1 MTVYIEQILL
11 VNLLASGSLL
21 WITARLWG
29 RAIAWGRLAA
39 SSAAAALWAAAST
52 LPTLTALRSPWAWG
66 AGIAAV
72 TLLCYLP
79 GGIRDFLRLWLT
91 LWGATLLAGG
101 AALAVDSLL
110 GAPYAYACAPLGLA
124 AAALTARFAL
134 PGWRGGA
141 RSFRVT
147 ISRPGRKGFPALIDS
162 GNCLTEPLSGLP
174 VIVAGPDAG
183 RELLG
188 MPLEA
193 LSEGVRWIPLRTASG
208 GGALPALPVSD
219 ICVEREGEKEPCGAV
234 YVAVTVAALP
244 GGVSALVPPLP
255 HLLQNGRKPW
265 NRCVSK

>member
-1 MTVYIEQILL
+1 MDYR
-11 VNLLASGSLL
+11 
-21 WITARLWG
+21 RLWG

-134 PGWRGGA
+134 PGWRGGV

-174 VIVAGPDAG
+174 VIVAGPDANG
-183 RELLG
+183 LLG

-193 LSEGVRWIPLRTASG
+193 LSGRAVDPIEDSVGRRALPRCRFPIYASG
-208 GGALPALPVSD
+208 RRKGTVRRGLCHDHGGRVTRRRVGACSAAASSLT
-219 ICVEREGEKEPCGAV
+219 GENHGI
-234 YVAVTVAALP
+234 AACQSESCL
-244 GGVSALVPPLP
+244 
-255 HLLQNGRKPW
+255 
-265 NRCVSK
+265 